1 MTARAASP
9 FVSHVPCLQK
19 CNLLPKCPR
28 GANFIQNC
36 RHNQLSSKCK
46 TEVFPKPQNRQR
58 AAKKG
63 AIRFTPQLGIF
74 VVLWLIEKQNRV
86 IRSNCQELCFHRE
99 TRISGLKK
107 AEPLTV
113 ELIKYVSE
121 PLPMLDLLFQAFYIV
136 SRCLFASVFQFKSVM
151 CQNIWNTILLT
162 KYIFELPPTIHIL
175 KNS

>member
-1 MTARAASP
+1 MQNGGFSKAAAAHRQRAR
-9 FVSHVPCLQK
+9 
-19 CNLLPKCPR
+19 
-28 GANFIQNC
+28 
-36 RHNQLSSKCK
+36 
-46 TEVFPKPQNRQR
+46 R

-121 PLPMLDLLFQAFYIV
+121 PLPMLDLLFIFSRFMSLGKI
-136 SRCLFASVFQFKSVM
+136 SRCLFAVIRYLYF
-151 CQNIWNTILLT
+151 
-162 KYIFELPPTIHIL
+162 
-175 KNS
+175 NSSL

>member
-1 MTARAASP
+1 M
-9 FVSHVPCLQK
+9 
-19 CNLLPKCPR
+19 
-28 GANFIQNC
+28 
-36 RHNQLSSKCK
+36 
-46 TEVFPKPQNRQR
+46 
-58 AAKKG
+58 
-63 AIRFTPQLGIF
+63 
-74 VVLWLIEKQNRV
+74 VLWLIEKQNRV

-121 PLPMLDLLFQAFYIV
+121 PLPMLDLHFQVILYRQDA
-136 SRCLFASVFQFKSVM
+136 CLLVYFNFQFKSVM

>member
-1 MTARAASP
+1 MTARAQQALSSP
-9 FVSHVPCLQK
+9 MSHVYRSVTCCQNVHGVLISYKIAATISSHLNAKRRFFQSRKIGKEQQK
-19 CNLLPKCPR
+19 R
-28 GANFIQNC
+28 
-36 RHNQLSSKCK
+36 
-46 TEVFPKPQNRQR
+46 
-58 AAKKG
+58 G

-121 PLPMLDLLFQAFYIV
+121 PLPMLDLLF
-136 SRCLFASVFQFKSVM
+136 
-151 CQNIWNTILLT
+151 
-162 KYIFELPPTIHIL
+162 
-175 KNS
+175 